1 MVNVLR
7 FLHDDDT
14 AADDSSD
21 TAVLLMKI
29 GSLLI
34 ILGVTLL
41 FGYFPLF
48 WKRCRKSTKFLGI
61 ANAFSGGIFMG
72 IALFHLLP
80 ESNEGF
86 EHYFKD
92 NAPDSSF
99 KELPNAYFIAFL
111 CYSLVLFVEKV
122 AFDSHSLIEHE
133 GGEHGHGHGHGH
145 EEHGHGHDHKD
156 ELKAPLKP
164 QELKSDHNH
173 THNHDEKDDD
183 SDEDEE
189 AIKNVVSSRGKFASF
204 MHQRNILKAGG
215 SMINPDKAMLRASHI
230 LSGRREIDEMN
241 SLLVNPQKTDVS
253 PDKQQAMKES
263 RESQIQGASE
273 EFVPK
278 SNITPY
284 LLLVALSFHGL
295 FEGIALGLQKGT
307 KDTLFLFIA
316 IISHKWAEAFTL
328 GISFSK
334 AQTDKVTFVR
344 LILLFSF
351 FTPIGIIIGVFL
363 SSSNQLVEA
372 IFLALS
378 TGTFLYVSASEV
390 IVEEF
395 AITKYKYQKF
405 IMYLLGGILIAGLA
419 VIEKMGEGHEH

>member
-1 MVNVLR
+1 
-7 FLHDDDT
+7 
-14 AADDSSD
+14 
-21 TAVLLMKI
+21 
-29 GSLLI
+29 
-34 ILGVTLL
+34 
-41 FGYFPLF
+41 
-48 WKRCRKSTKFLGI
+48 
-61 ANAFSGGIFMG
+61 MG

-80 ESNEGF
+80 ESCEGF
-86 EHYFKD
+86 EHYFAKEG
-92 NAPDSSF
+92 NTESSF

-122 AFDSHSLIEHE
+122 AFDSHSLIEHD

-145 EEHGHGHDHKD
+145 DEHDHKN

-164 QELKSDHNH
+164 QELKSDHH
-173 THNHDEKDDD
+173 AHNHDEKDDD

-204 MHQRNILKAGG
+204 MQQRNILKSGG
-215 SMINPDKAMLRASHI
+215 SMVNPDKALLKASHI
-230 LSGRREIDEMN
+230 LSKKYEVDEMN
-241 SLLVNPQKTDVS
+241 SLLVNPQKTDIAE
-253 PDKQQAMKES
+253 KEKTGKES
-263 RESQIQGASE
+263 HESHVQGAGE

-295 FEGIALGLQKGT
+295 FEGIALGLQKGN
-307 KDTLFLFIA
+307 KETLFLFIA

-351 FTPIGIIIGVFL
+351 FTPIGIIIGMFL
-363 SSSNQLVEA
+363 ASSNELVEA

-395 AITKYKYQKF
+395 AVTKYKYQKF

-419 VIEKMGEGHEH
+419 VIEKMGEGGHSH